1 MADRVDRKTL
11 PDLQN
16 KPDTRG
22 KKIERVGISNVFI
35 PLRLQRKDFDDRLP
49 ASVLA
54 EVSMYVSVESEARG
68 INMSRL
74 MQTLMV
80 YESQMISSKFI
91 EQILK
96 DMLKRSESN
105 DGYIKI
111 GFKYFIERLA
121 PVSQLRGVH
130 GYDCAFIGR
139 IINGEY
145 DFAIEVNVVGTNCC
159 PCSKEI
165 SNYGAHNQRNCIRV
179 RFTPPDINKIFWI
192 EDMIALIEK
201 ELSCPIYPLLKR
213 EDEKFVTETAYE
225 NPKFVED
232 IARDVSIAL
241 DNTKIE
247 RYHVKSSA
255 DESIH
260 HHQAEA
266 FISKNWNLG

>member
-1 MADRVDRKTL
+1 MASKADRKDL
-11 PDLQN
+11 PDIQN
-16 KPDTRG
+16 TPDTRG
-22 KKIERVGISNVFI
+22 KKIERVGISNVSI
-35 PLRLQRKDFDDRLP
+35 PLRLQRKNFDDKLP
-49 ASVLA
+49 ATVTTD
-54 EVSMYVSVESEARG
+54 VSMYVSISSEARG

-91 EQILK
+91 EHIIK
-96 DMLKRSESN
+96 DMLKANENESD
-105 DGYIKI
+105 DGYLKI
-111 GFKYFIERLA
+111 GFKYFVERLA

-139 IINGEY
+139 FANGVY
-145 DFAIEVNVVGTNCC
+145 DFAIEVNVVGTNLC
-159 PCSKEI
+159 PCSREI
-165 SNYGAHNQRNCIRV
+165 SIHGAHNQRNHVRV
-179 RFTPPDINKIFWI
+179 RLSPTKDFYWI
-192 EDMIALIEK
+192 EDIIDLVEK

-213 EDEKFVTETAYE
+213 EDEKWVTETAYE

-232 IARDVSIAL
+232 IARDVSIEL
-241 DNTKIE
+241 DKKEVN
-247 RYHVKSSA
+247 RYHVRSSA

>member
-1 MADRVDRKTL
+1 MAKKVNRESL
-11 PDLQN
+11 PDIQN
-16 KPDTRG
+16 TPDTRG
-22 KKIERVGISNVFI
+22 KNIERVGISNVHI
-35 PLRLQRKDFDDRLP
+35 PLRLHRKNFDDKLP
-49 ASVLA
+49 ATVTA
-54 EVSMYVSVESEARG
+54 DVSMYVSVKSEDRG
-68 INMSRL
+68 LNMSRL
-74 MQTLMV
+74 METLMT

-91 EQILK
+91 ERIIK
-96 DMLKRSESN
+96 EMIEKNNSN

-111 GFKYFIERLA
+111 AFKYFVERLA

-139 IINGEY
+139 YANGKY
-145 DFAIEVNVVGTNCC
+145 DFAIEVNVVGTNLC
-159 PCSKEI
+159 PCSREI
-165 SNYGAHNQRNCIRV
+165 SDHGAHNQRNHIRV
-179 RFTPPDINKIFWI
+179 KLSPTDDFYWI
-192 EDMIALIEK
+192 EDIIDLVEK

-213 EDEKFVTETAYE
+213 EDEKWVTETAYE

-241 DNTKIE
+241 DKKGIE